1 MATELNL
8 ESIKARIDKLKNEKA
23 RAEGQKQSI
32 EETWKRDFNVSTLE
46 EAEDL
51 MDKMQKELDDYKA
64 AQEKYLAAAD
74 KLLTDAGV

>member
-8 ESIKARIDKLKNEKA
+8 ENIKARIDKLKNEKA

-32 EETWKRDFNVSTLE
+32 EETWKRDFNVSSLE
-46 EAEDL
+46 EAESL
-51 MDKMQKELDDYKA
+51 KDKIEKELEESRV
-64 AQEKYLAAAD
+64 AQEEYLTAAD

>member
-1 MATELNL
+1 MATEIDFEN
-8 ESIKARIDKLKNEKA
+8 IKARIDKLKNEKA

-51 MDKMQKELDDYKA
+51 MDKMQQELEEHKA
-64 AQEKYLAAAD
+64 KQEEYLAAAD
-74 KLLTDAGV
+74 KLLTLAGV